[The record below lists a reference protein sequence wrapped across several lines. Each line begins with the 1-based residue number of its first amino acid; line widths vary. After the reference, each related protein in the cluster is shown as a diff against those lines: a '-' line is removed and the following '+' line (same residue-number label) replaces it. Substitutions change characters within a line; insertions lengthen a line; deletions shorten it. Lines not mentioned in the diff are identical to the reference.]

1 MFLDNILKRFTK
13 EESKPIL
20 DAGNREL
27 FDSLDQEFYTK
38 YENGWRRED
47 KGEGMV
53 VLERLVI
60 DYWKPRYLLDT
71 RAHKA
76 YEVMS
81 ADLKLVIVR
90 DEDID
95 WDSLKTLSADL
106 MAKVRRRD
114 AFFPTMIRGFHNGK
128 AELEWQINP
137 DGRYYMDEDGY
148 GMTDDV
154 EVTLSGKIDR
164 RGRVVEKMHYTPWT
178 VRPNVG

>member
-1 MFLDNILKRFTK
+1 MSLFDYFKRRHGTKTDQLTEPDNK
-13 EESKPIL
+13 
-20 DAGNREL
+20 EL

-47 KGEGMV
+47 KGEGMA

-60 DYWKPRYLLDT
+60 DYWKPRYLLDI

-81 ADLKLVIVR
+81 ADLKLLIVR

-95 WDSLKTLSADL
+95 WDSLKSLSPDL
-106 MAKVRRRD
+106 MAKVRSRD
-114 AFFPTMIRGFHNGK
+114 AFFPTMIRGFRGGK

-137 DGRYYMDEDGY
+137 DGRYYMDDDGF
-148 GMTDDV
+148 GMTDDEQV
-154 EVTLSGKIDR
+154 ALYGTIDR
-164 RGRVVEKMHYTPWT
+164 TGRVVEKMHYKPQTL
-178 VRPNVG
+178 RY

>member
-1 MFLDNILKRFTK
+1 MFLENILKRFTK
-13 EESKPIL
+13 EESKPDL

-47 KGEGMV
+47 KGEGMA

-81 ADLKLVIVR
+81 ADLKLLIVH

-95 WDSLKTLSADL
+95 WDSLRSLSPDL
-106 MAKVRRRD
+106 MAKIRSRD
-114 AFFPTMIRGFHNGK
+114 AFFPTMIRGFQNGK

-137 DGRYYMDEDGY
+137 DGRYYMDDDGF
-148 GMTDDV
+148 GMTDDEQV
-154 EVTLSGKIDR
+154 ALYGVIDR
-164 RGRVVEKMHYTPWT
+164 TGRVVEKMHYKPQTL
-178 VRPNVG
+178 RY